1 MSDSTAG
8 AGGETGPAPVAAT
21 PAIDHEELSR
31 SALGAIYVLFMVN
44 IIPAIIGMVL
54 LNRYKDGVP
63 DWMRSHFQF
72 LEGTFWKGLLFGV
85 VGFVLAAIMIGWIVL
100 LVLVVWW
107 YLRVANGYMALQRG
121 EAIPN
126 PSGWGFGI
134 SG

>member
-1 MSDSTAG
+1 
-8 AGGETGPAPVAAT
+8 
-21 PAIDHEELSR
+21 
-31 SALGAIYVLFMVN
+31 MVN

-134 SG
+134 SS